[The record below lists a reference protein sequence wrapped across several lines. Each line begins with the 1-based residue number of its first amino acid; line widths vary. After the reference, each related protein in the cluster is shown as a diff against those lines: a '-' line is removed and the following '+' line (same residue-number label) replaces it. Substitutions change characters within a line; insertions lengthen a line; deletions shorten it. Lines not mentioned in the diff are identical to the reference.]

1 MLVSLLAFVLAQAPG
16 PCLERYQSLHP
27 TCPGGVGCPSSEPEA
42 CSLLVSTFAVDES
55 RLGQLLREDEA
66 VEVIQREA
74 VQPVL
79 GVGVAGTP
87 GQIDATVSVQ
97 PVGLVGASLG
107 VVSSDYGRAHLLTF
121 SANPLAIAS
130 KDPGS
135 QARLSRLF
143 DVSVVLPA
151 PLGDEQP
158 AGFFGLRSNIDFL
171 GAAVAH
177 RELETLSAAALQ
189 AQRQALS
196 AGGGIRE
203 DLRRALDTLPPEQ
216 RARCLDALFAPGGT
230 LEGLA
235 AACSPGLP
243 ARLRT
248 AAAASPRFQQ
258 ALDDFE
264 DAVDSAHGGLQV
276 QLDVPATRSSPVPFR
291 AALLGAGTYSLTRD
305 LRAPWRV
312 DAMASFGPDYLLS
325 AGEGALGATLA
336 VALGVKARLLR
347 GMPRLHSSLGLRGH
361 LGQSSPLRPLSVP
374 SLPGNYLQ
382 AQLGLSL
389 PIGRTGLAVAGGM
402 NWSIAGGSYYG
413 QTAFSANLIYSLP
426 GRTR

>member
-16 PCLERYQSLHP
+16 PCLERYQTLHP
-27 TCPGGVGCPSSEPEA
+27 TCPGGVGCPSTEPEA
-42 CSLLVSTFAVDES
+42 CSRLVSTFAVDES

-66 VEVIQREA
+66 VEVIHREA

-87 GQIDATVSVQ
+87 GQIDATVSIQ

-107 VVSSDYGRAHLLTF
+107 VVSSHYGRAHLLTF
-121 SANPLAIAS
+121 SANPLAISS
-130 KDPGS
+130 KDPGAY
-135 QARLSRLF
+135 ARLSRLF
-143 DVSVVLPA
+143 DVSVVLPVPVQDA
-151 PLGDEQP
+151 HPS
-158 AGFFGLRSNIDFL
+158 GFFGLRSNIDFI

-177 RELETLSAAALQ
+177 REFETLSAAALL
-189 AQRQALS
+189 AQRQELS
-196 AGGGIRE
+196 TGGGIRE

-216 RARCLDALFAPGGT
+216 RARCLDALFGPGGT
-230 LEGLA
+230 LEELA
-235 AACSPGLP
+235 AACSPELP
-243 ARLRT
+243 ARLR
-248 AAAASPRFQQ
+248 AAAAATSRFQQ

-291 AALLGAGTYSLTRD
+291 AALLGAGTYGLIKGARS
-305 LRAPWRV
+305 PWRV
-312 DAMASFGPDYLLS
+312 DAMASFGPDYLLRS
-325 AGEGALGATLA
+325 GEGALGATLA
-336 VALGVKARLLR
+336 VALGVKARLLH

-361 LGQSSPLRPLSVP
+361 LGQPSELRPLSVP
-374 SLPGNYLQ
+374 SWPGNYLQ

-389 PIGRTGLAVAGGM
+389 PLGRTGVAVAGGM
-402 NWSIAGGSYYG
+402 NWSLAGQHSG
-413 QTAFSANLIYSLP
+413 QPAFSANLIYSLP